1 MKKTISIGAVIVA
14 LTVIFIYS
22 PRASLAPQ
30 PTSSPGTKSET
41 SATLLVGT
49 TSYPFNVRSGE
60 TVIDAMR
67 ALSSEGAFTFTGRD
81 YPSLGFFVDSING
94 RANAGGMYWF
104 LYVNGVSAASGA
116 SAVTVQPGDIIEWK
130 YEKGL

>member
-1 MKKTISIGAVIVA
+1 MKKTISIGAVVVA
-14 LTVIFIYS
+14 LAVVYIFVS
-22 PRASLAPQ
+22 RAPLVPPPISVQAPTTAQ
-30 PTSSPGTKSET
+30 ATFKVGSSTH
-41 SATLLVGT
+41 
-49 TSYPFNVRSGE
+49 PFNVRSGE

-67 ALSSEGAFTFTGRD
+67 ALSSEGAFTFTGRE

-94 RANAGGMYWF
+94 RANADGRYWF